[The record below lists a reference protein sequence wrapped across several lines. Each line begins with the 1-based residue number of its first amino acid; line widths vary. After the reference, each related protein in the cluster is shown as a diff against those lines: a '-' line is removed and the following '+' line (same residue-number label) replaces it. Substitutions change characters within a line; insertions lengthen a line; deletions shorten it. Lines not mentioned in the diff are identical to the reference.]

1 VILKESFEN
10 PLQRILP
17 LAYEA
22 ITNHE
27 ARAVLKDWMIEHVPA
42 HFDAT
47 VWAGGAV
54 GWLLW
59 RREAHDE
66 LLYVIRMSAVYR
78 EAIGENEKRHT
89 AGTLWVLYGDVPPL
103 ASPDVFTARD
113 LAHGFQVTSIEPGKP
128 VFGIDLL
135 L

>member
-1 VILKESFEN
+1 MILKESFEN

-42 HFDAT
+42 HFDTT
-47 VWAGGAV
+47 VWAAGAV

-59 RREAHDE
+59 RHDAHTALRDQDVGSVPRGDRRKREASHSGHA
-66 LLYVIRMSAVYR
+66 LGA
-78 EAIGENEKRHT
+78 
-89 AGTLWVLYGDVPPL
+89 LWRRPAFSLP
-103 ASPDVFTARD
+103 
-113 LAHGFQVTSIEPGKP
+113 
-128 VFGIDLL
+128 
-135 L
+135 